1 MSDFRKLTESMW
13 ASPQITVQD
22 VADAA
27 QQGVTLLINNRPD
40 DEEEGQPEGDAISA
54 AAAANGM
61 AYTAIPVGHAGF
73 GEAQVKAMADAL
85 EVADGRVLAYCRS
98 GTRSTYLWALAQA
111 SRGEDPA
118 KLVQAAQGARYD
130 ISSITPTL
138 EMLANKARD

>member
-13 ASPQITVQD
+13 ASPQVTPQD

-27 QQGVTLLINNRPD
+27 QQGVTMLINNRPD
-40 DEEEGQPEGDAISA
+40 NEEEGQPQGDEIGA

-61 AYTAIPVGHAGF
+61 AYVAIPVGHAGF
-73 GEAQVKAMADAL
+73 GDAQVKAMTDAL
-85 EVADGRVLAYCRS
+85 EKAEGKVLAYCRS

-118 KLVQAAQGARYD
+118 QLAQAAQGAGYD
-130 ISSITPTL
+130 ISPIAPTL
-138 EMLANKARD
+138 DMLAAKARN